1 MRTFIAFLAIFCL
14 CLKLTGQQKL
24 PGAYIGWKSAFVEL
38 HTIGNKKQSCTI
50 VMRVDSIRVFLV
62 EGNGTLSYLC
72 NIPRLI
78 GEDFL
83 GGFFKNEML
92 YLFLNNGN
100 NPGIHSFYYNFTD
113 KNLIEQIIPFKI
125 NNKEERI
132 IQRIS
137 SNNYFFYLTVA
148 KKSPEL
154 IVYKFN
160 NGSQFDTHRFIVTGG
175 IMSELNTGKSFL
187 FSKPEIDIEK
197 VDMEGECDIETAK
210 SKHKIFVQND
220 SLLLLLNNKK
230 AVTDVLSFDLKTNT
244 ISNRVIY
251 HSRAEENAGKEV
263 FNSFLFRNKVY
274 YAAASRNNLL
284 VQVNDFYTG
293 KILQE
298 FKAEKDSEIDFKN
311 TIITKEG
318 GVFST
323 KRREVTSTKELL
335 RKLSDGMLAITAS
348 ANVNEKEIQVQIG
361 SLKEVNNG
369 GGGGMMWSG
378 GGGFATP
385 GGWVST
391 APVFMPTGGF
401 YRSNWVNSARF
412 KMLLNGQTAAH
423 LKGSLPL
430 LINDKIEDYT
440 KDIKIPKEGENLF
453 VLNGNYYYIFY
464 DKRERELS
472 LVRF

>member
-1 MRTFIAFLAIFCL
+1 MRTAITILAFVCL
-14 CLKLTGQQKL
+14 SFKLTGQQKL
-24 PGAYIGWKSAFVEL
+24 PGAYIGWKSPIMEL
-38 HTIGNKKQSCTI
+38 QTIGNKKQSCTI
-50 VMRVDSIRVFLV
+50 VMRADSIRVFLV
-62 EGNGTLSYLC
+62 EGNGTLSYLF

-78 GEDFL
+78 YEDFL
-83 GGFFKNEML
+83 GGFFKNEKL

-100 NPGIHSFYYNFTD
+100 NPGIRSFCYNFSD

-125 NNKEERI
+125 NKKEERI

-137 SNNYFFYLTVA
+137 SDNYFFYLTVA
-148 KKSPEL
+148 INSPEL

-160 NGSQFDTHRFIVTGG
+160 DGSQFDTHRFIVKGRMTNDFTNRQSS
-175 IMSELNTGKSFL
+175 I
-187 FSKPEIDIEK
+187 FSKPVIDIEK

-210 SKHKIFVQND
+210 SKHKIYVQND

-230 AVTDVLSFDLKTNT
+230 GVTDVFSFDLTANT
-244 ISNRVIY
+244 INNRVIY
-251 HSRAEENAGKEV
+251 HSRADDIGEKEV

-274 YAAASRNNLL
+274 YAAASLSNLL

-318 GVFST
+318 RVFYT
-323 KRREVTSTKELL
+323 EREVTSTKELL
-335 RKLSDGMLAITAS
+335 RKLSNGVLAITAT
-348 ANVNEKEIQVQIG
+348 AGVNEKEIQVQIG

-369 GGGGMMWSG
+369 GGGGMMWGG

-385 GGWVST
+385 GGWVSA
-391 APVFMPTGGF
+391 APIFMPTGGF
-401 YRSNWVNSARF
+401 YRAGWLKSARF
-412 KMLLNGQTAAH
+412 KMLLNGETGAH
-423 LKGSLPL
+423 LKGNMPL
-430 LINDKIEDYT
+430 LINDKIDDYT

-453 VLNGNYYYIFY
+453 VLNGNYYHIFY

>member
-1 MRTFIAFLAIFCL
+1 MRTFITILAIFCL

-50 VMRVDSIRVFLV
+50 VIRADSVRVFLV

-72 NIPRLI
+72 NIPRI
-78 GEDFL
+78 FDEDFL
-83 GGFFKNEML
+83 GGFFKNEKL

-100 NPGIHSFYYNFTD
+100 NPGIRSFCYSFTD

-137 SNNYFFYLTVA
+137 SDNYFFYLTVA
-148 KKSPEL
+148 KNSPEL

-160 NGSQFDTHRFIVTGG
+160 NGSQFDTHRIIVKGG
-175 IMSELNTGKSFL
+175 IMSEINTGQGSH
-187 FSKPEIDIEK
+187 FSKQEIDIEK

-210 SKHKIFVQND
+210 SKHKIYVRND

-230 AVTDVLSFDLKTNT
+230 AVTDVFSFDLKTNT

-251 HSRAEENAGKEV
+251 HSRAEENASKEV

-318 GVFST
+318 GFFNT
-323 KRREVTSTKELL
+323 QREVTSTQELL
-335 RKLSDGMLAITAS
+335 RKLSDGILAITAT
-348 ANVNEKEIQVQIG
+348 ADVNQKEIQVQIG
-361 SLKEVNNG
+361 SLKEVNNGG

-391 APVFMPTGGF
+391 GPVFMQAGGF
-401 YRSNWVNSARF
+401 YRAGWVKSARF
-412 KMLLNGQTAAH
+412 KMLLNGETVAH
-423 LKGSLPL
+423 LNGNIPL
-430 LINDKIEDYT
+430 LVNDRIDDYT

-453 VLNGNYYYIFY
+453 VLNGDYYYIFY
-464 DKRERELS
+464 NKKERELS